1 MLIFVDIIKTRILKL
16 KGKIILKYTLVS
28 LASLLVL
35 LTLLIFSLRL
45 PVVQNYLKGHLVTYL
60 EDKIKT
66 KVSLDRV
73 FIGFPNSLEIENL
86 YLQGQKVDTLLAAE
100 KFRVDLDMWQ
110 LLNSKADLTAI
121 DAEGINA
128 NVVRNAD
135 GSFNF
140 DYIIDAFAS
149 NEEEEKESK
158 PFVLSLDK
166 IDLKKIRV
174 SFIDEQSKNNIALRF
189 NRFNTRVKTFDLD
202 KNTYAIGDLKM
213 DGLKLKLHQ
222 DLLEEVSKNV
232 EETVDSLR
240 QKNPLKVGL
249 ESIKLTNFDIDYG
262 DENSKTFAK
271 ILFQELNTK
280 IKHLD
285 IENSQFDVNHLKLI
299 GADIKAKLH
308 LAEQPQKSQASQ
320 SETTQPMGLLL
331 GQLVLDNVKIAYD
344 NTAAKP
350 TRQGIDFNHLN
361 FSELNAEVRNFKMEN
376 GTLEGKVNSAEIRE
390 KSGLNIQKFH
400 TDFVYQEKQAYLK
413 RLHLQTPYTTLRDE
427 LVLNYNT
434 IEQLS
439 SNPGAVKISANIHQS
454 KIGFRDI
461 LLFAPDLQNTTSFN
475 RYPNAILN
483 LNTRLRGTIN
493 DLEIATLQ
501 MSGLGDIKASLSG
514 KIKNATQPE
523 RLFYDI
529 KLQNFGAS
537 AKTILNIA
545 PKGSIP
551 SNISLPSHFAI
562 SGTAKGTTQVIDTR
576 LKMIS
581 SLGNADVDAL
591 LDLRQ
596 KNNEKYDVKAN
607 LAQLQIGKIIQNKDL
622 GMVTGHLVAQG
633 QGFDFTKGKASV
645 KGHLTAFDYN
655 QYRYRNVNLDA
666 KLNRGAYQVHLNSK
680 DPNAQLNLLASG
692 VYNEHQPTVNIN
704 GSIIK
709 LDIHKLGFYKEPL
722 ILAGNIDG
730 AFTNLNPDFLNGY
743 LQLDNFAISDTKEV
757 VPIQNIKLQASSNE
771 QENSLSLQSQIAD
784 LEMKGQ
790 YRLTQIF
797 GALQSTLNQY
807 YQFQKP
813 TALPKIQSGQH
824 FTLSAQVKDDDL
836 IRKFVPD
843 LKSFETITLHGNYDA
858 DSRNISL
865 EALIPSVQY
874 AENTIENA
882 TFKLSNSADA
892 LLYDLNVG
900 KINTS
905 QIALNQVAANGIIAE
920 NTIAYHISTKDD
932 KGVEQFLIAGNLQ
945 SADEV
950 TQISLNPDGLKLNY
964 DAWTVAPE
972 NQIKFGNGGIWANQ
986 FILSNEG
993 SQIAIQSE
1001 HQRMNAPLNVEIS
1014 NFQIETLTEMVK
1026 KDSLLAKGT
1035 INGNVKLLDFK
1046 NLNFNSDLNI
1056 SQLQIFNNPI
1066 GDISAKVSTK
1076 TAQLL
1081 DANIALTGNDNDVR
1095 ITGDYN
1101 IAQSAFDLKLA
1112 LNQFHMKS
1120 LQGFTMGNITNAEGY
1135 ISGAMDIQGTPSEP
1149 SILGKLQFNNVGME
1163 IAKTGSDFRNI
1174 NDDIL
1179 FVSDGI
1185 RFNQFKL
1192 NDTDGNALIF
1202 DGNIITQNYQ
1212 DFDFDMTLKARD
1224 FKAVNSKEDNDKM
1237 MYGVLAINA
1246 DLNIKGDLDLPKV
1259 DGRLAVTDQTDFTF
1273 VVPQSSP
1280 TKQDRDGIVEFVDK
1294 DQVVLNQTLKA
1305 DSINS
1310 QSDIR
1315 GMDVN
1320 VNISMTKEAKLSLI
1334 IDKAS
1339 GDFVKLQG
1347 EADLTGGI
1355 DPSGK
1360 TSLVGVYQVEKG
1372 AYEMSFSMIKRKFEV
1387 QKGSTITWTGEPM
1400 LAQLDMTAI
1409 YTTNAAPIDLL
1420 QNQLTSDELN
1430 YYKQRIP
1437 FNTLLILKG
1446 ELMKPQLSFD
1456 ITTAENNNAVS
1467 QEVLATTIA
1476 KLEQLRVDEN
1486 EMNKQVFA
1494 LLILNRFIGE
1504 NPFQSE
1510 SGLSAGTMAKQS
1522 VSQILSQQLNNI
1534 ASDLIAGVDITFDFD
1549 SYEDYSTG
1557 SRNERTDLN
1566 VNLSKRL
1573 LDDRLKISVGSNFGL
1588 EGEARQGEQMTNIAG
1603 NITADYMLSK
1613 DGRYTLRAYRKN
1625 DYQVALQGQ
1634 IIETGV
1640 GFIITLDYDEFRN
1653 IFRRVRKNRDA
1664 NKHLRTIRKEVEFV
1678 K

>member
-16 KGKIILKYTLVS
+16 KGKILLKYTLVS

-45 PVVQNYLKGHLVTYL
+45 PAVQNYLKGHLVTYL

-110 LLNSKADLTAI
+110 LLNSKADITAI
-121 DAEGINA
+121 DAEGISA

-149 NEEEEKESK
+149 NEKEKESK

-202 KNTYAIGDLKM
+202 KNAYAIGDLKM

-222 DLLEEVSKNV
+222 DFLEEISENV

-240 QKNPLKVGL
+240 QKSPLKLGL

-280 IKHLD
+280 VKHLD

-299 GADIKAKLH
+299 GADIRAKLH
-308 LAEQPQKSQASQ
+308 LAGTKTKPQASQ
-320 SETTQPMGLLL
+320 SEPQQPMSLLL
-331 GQLVLDNVKIAYD
+331 GQLVLDNVKVAYD

-350 TRQGIDFNHLN
+350 THQGIDFNHLN
-361 FSELNAEVRNFKMEN
+361 FSQLNTEIRNFKMVN

-439 SNPGAVKISANIHQS
+439 SNPGAVKISANIRQS

-461 LLFAPDLQNTTSFN
+461 LLFAPDLRKTSPFSQ
-475 RYPNAILN
+475 YPNAILH

-537 AKTILNIA
+537 AKTILNIT

-581 SLGNADVDAL
+581 SLGNADVDAF

-596 KNNEKYDVKAN
+596 KNNEKYDVNAN

-633 QGFDFTKGKASV
+633 QGFDFAKGNASV
-645 KGHLTAFDYN
+645 KGHLAAFDYN
-655 QYRYRNVNLDA
+655 QYRYRNVNLNA

-692 VYNEHQPTVNIN
+692 VYNEHQPTVNLS

-709 LDIHKLGFYKEPL
+709 LDVHKLGFYAEPL

-757 VPIQNIKLQASSNE
+757 VPIQNIRLQASSNE
-771 QENSLSLQSQIAD
+771 QENTFSLQSQIAD

-813 TALPKIQSGQH
+813 SVLPKIQAGQY
-824 FTLSAQVKDDDL
+824 FTLDARVKDDDL

-858 DSRNISL
+858 DSRSISL

-882 TFKLSNSADA
+882 TFKLSNNADA

-905 QIALNQVAANGIIAE
+905 QIALNQVAATGTIAE
-920 NTIAYHISTKDD
+920 NTITYHISTKDD
-932 KGVEQFLIAGNLQ
+932 KGVEQFLIAGSLQ

-950 TQISLNPDGLKLNY
+950 MQISLNPDGLKLNY
-964 DAWTVAPE
+964 DTWAVAPE
-972 NQIKFGNGGIWANQ
+972 NQIKFRNGGIWANQ

-1026 KDSLLAKGT
+1026 KDTLLAKGT

-1056 SQLQIFNNPI
+1056 SELQIFNNPI
-1066 GDISAKVSTK
+1066 GDISAKVNTK
-1076 TAQLL
+1076 SAQVL
-1081 DANIALTGNDNDVR
+1081 DTNIALTGYDNDVR

-1112 LNQFHMKS
+1112 LNRFQMKS

-1135 ISGAMDIQGTPSEP
+1135 ISGAIDIQGTPSKP
-1149 SILGKLQFNNVGME
+1149 SILGKIQFNNVGME

-1202 DGNIITQNYQ
+1202 DGNIFTPNYQ

-1280 TKQDRDGIVEFVDK
+1280 TKQDRDGIVEFVDQ
-1294 DQVVLNQTLKA
+1294 DQIVLNKTLKA
-1305 DSINS
+1305 DSIDS

-1320 VNISMTKEAKLSLI
+1320 VNISIIKEAKLSLI

-1420 QNQLTSDELN
+1420 QNQITSDELN

-1640 GFIITLDYDEFRN
+1640 GFIITLDYDEFRS